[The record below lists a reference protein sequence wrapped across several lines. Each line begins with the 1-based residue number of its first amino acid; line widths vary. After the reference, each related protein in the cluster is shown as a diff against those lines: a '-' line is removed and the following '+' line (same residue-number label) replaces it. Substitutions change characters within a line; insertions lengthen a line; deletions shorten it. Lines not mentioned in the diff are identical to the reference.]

1 LAVSDERVT
10 RPINLGRWTAANSL
24 PILEPEHRSPEIFM
38 SVADMLLPE
47 FDQEMASTRK
57 VIERVPTDKG
67 QFKPHPKSFSLGH
80 LTQLVSGM
88 PGWITN
94 AVTQTALDLSGY
106 PGYSYEKTDDLLKT
120 FDRNVKEA
128 RQAIA
133 SARDSDYNVNWSL
146 KRGEQVFFTAPRAVI
161 VRQTINHLVHHRGQ
175 LTVYLRL
182 IDVPVPSIYGP
193 TADEPM
199 PGLSPSKK

>member
-1 LAVSDERVT
+1 
-10 RPINLGRWTAANSL
+10 
-24 PILEPEHRSPEIFM
+24 M
-38 SVADMLLPE
+38 SIADALLPE
-47 FDQEMASTRK
+47 FDQEMATTRK

-67 QFKPHPKSFSLGH
+67 KFKPHPKSFSIGH
-80 LTQLVSGM
+80 LTQLVAGM

-94 AVTQTALDLSGY
+94 AVTETSLNLAEY
-106 PGYSYEKTDDLLKT
+106 PGYSYEKTEDLVKS
-120 FDRNVKEA
+120 FDKHVKDA

-133 SARDSDYNVNWSL
+133 AAKDSDFAVAWSL
-146 KRGEQVFFTAPRAVI
+146 KRGDQVFFTAPRGVI
-161 VRQTINHLVHHRGQ
+161 VRQNINHLVHHRGQ

-193 TADEPM
+193 TADEPV

>member
-1 LAVSDERVT
+1 
-10 RPINLGRWTAANSL
+10 
-24 PILEPEHRSPEIFM
+24 M
-38 SVADMLLPE
+38 SIADALLPE
-47 FDQEMASTRK
+47 FDQEMASTRR

-67 QFKPHPKSFSLGH
+67 QFKPHPKSFSLAH

-94 AVTQTALDLSGY
+94 AVTQTSLDLTGY
-106 PGYSYEKTDDLLKT
+106 AGYSNEKTEDLLKT

-133 SARDSDYNVNWSL
+133 AAKDADYNVNWSL
-146 KRGEQVFFTAPRAVI
+146 KRGEQVFFTAPRGVI

-199 PGLSPSKK
+199 PGLSPSKS